1 MGSNFDPDIYTYM
14 KKSTD
19 MRTMGLMVE
28 CVYLRTILMYVH
40 ILWNDNVICII
51 IFQTYNY
58 KSHFRSKKVFWINI
72 IYLYLCV

>member
-19 MRTMGLMVE
+19 MHTMGLMVE